1 MTLSPTLRDKE
12 GVVNPHDNFII
23 SGIYE
28 ETGPDSID
36 ILELPL
42 FKWTSVYKEFLESKL
57 VDNRSDGEAFLTDIK
72 EEHSHN
78 MILFKLKFQEGKLAQ
93 LKA

>member
-1 MTLSPTLRDKE
+1 M
-12 GVVNPHDNFII
+12 
-23 SGIYE
+23 YE

-42 FKWTSVYKEFLESKL
+42 FKWTSVYKAFLETKL
-57 VDNRSDGEAFLTDIK
+57 VGNKSEGETFLTDIK

-78 MILFKLKFQEGKLAQ
+78 IVHFKLRFQEGKLAQ
-93 LKA
+93 LKK